1 MTSKFLGLHRGLFN
15 ILNYLKK
22 EIIMRI
28 RIGYVAISKAL
39 GKKVTSSSTV
49 TFTNYNKILSEE
61 KRLEK
66 LKTVT
71 LSNLEDLEKILK
83 YNIEN
88 EIHFYRITSALI
100 PLVTH
105 PEVGYWG
112 HREIF
117 ENDFKYIGKLVKE
130 SNMRV
135 DTHPD
140 EFNVINSINPKVVE
154 NTLINLTRQVEWFE
168 DMNYKEGKMV
178 IHVGGATEGK
188 DAALKRF
195 IENFNKFP
203 KYIKERLIIE
213 NDDKTYTAK
222 ETLSLC
228 KELKIPMVLDIH
240 HHNCNNDG
248 DDITVILEDILNTW
262 KNESLPPK
270 MHFSSPKDRN
280 LIDKVDRKH
289 SDFIEAEDF
298 IKFIELLKVFNRDV
312 DIMLECKEKDLAL
325 FKLVN
330 EIRELRPEFKWIDKT
345 TLEL

>member
-1 MTSKFLGLHRGLFN
+1 MK
-15 ILNYLKK
+15 
-22 EIIMRI
+22 I
-28 RIGYVAISKAL
+28 RIGYVAISNVL

-49 TFTNYNKILSEE
+49 TFANYNKILSEE

-71 LSNLEDLEKILK
+71 LSNLEALEKILK

-88 EIHFYRITSALI
+88 QIHFYRITSALI

-117 ENDFKYIGKLVKE
+117 KNDFKHIGKLINE

-154 NTLINLTRQVEWFE
+154 NTLINLSRQVEWFE
-168 DMNYKEGKMV
+168 DMNYKDGKMV
-178 IHVGGATEGK
+178 IHIGGATGGK
-188 DAALKRF
+188 EVSLKRF
-195 IENFNKFP
+195 IDNFNKFP
-203 KYIKERLIIE
+203 KNIQEKIIIE

-240 HHNCNNDG
+240 HHNCNNEG
-248 DDITVILEDILNTW
+248 DDIKVILEDILNTW
-262 KNESLPPK
+262 ENESLPPK
-270 MHFSSPKDRN
+270 MHFSSPRDKT
-280 LIDKVDRKH
+280 LVGKIDKKH
-289 SDFIEAEDF
+289 SDFIDAQDF
-298 IKFIELLKVFNRDV
+298 IKFIEFLKAFNRDV
-312 DIMLECKEKDLAL
+312 DIMLECKEKDIAL

-330 EIRELRPEFKWIDKT
+330 EIREIKPEYKWIDKT